1 MLEPKVH
8 LLVDGLPFNTEGYT
22 QAKNIL
28 ITWYGKV
35 SEVVNKHTQAI
46 VTLPIVHGSNSIR
59 IHEFYEKLLKHVQS
73 LGTTE
78 IPDTIERY
86 VRNTLDKLPQIQSDL
101 VRLHGE
107 WQQCEFLKLIDAL
120 REWVKRNPVT
130 ETGKEKPPNW
140 RDKNFN
146 TREQN
151 ETNWKCVFCEGS
163 GNRINDCTDVKDP
176 LKRRQ
181 IVSS

>member
-1 MLEPKVH
+1 MLEPKVR

-28 ITWYGKV
+28 RPRYGKV
-35 SEVVNKHTQAI
+35 SEVVNKHVQAI

-59 IHEFYEKLLKHVQS
+59 IHEFYEKLLTHVQS

-78 IPDTIERY
+78 KLDTIGEY

-101 VRLHGE
+101 FRLHGE

-130 ETGKEKPPNW
+130 ETGKEKPPIW

-151 ETNWKCVFCEGS
+151 DTN
-163 GNRINDCTDVKDP
+163 
-176 LKRRQ
+176 
-181 IVSS
+181 

>member
-1 MLEPKVH
+1 MLEPKVC

-28 ITWYGKV
+28 RPRYSKV
-35 SEVVNKHTQAI
+35 SEVVNKHVQAI

-59 IHEFYEKLLKHVQS
+59 IHEFYEKLLTHVQS

-78 IPDTIERY
+78 KLDTIEEY

-101 VRLHGE
+101 FRLHGE
-107 WQQCEFLKLIDAL
+107 WQQCDFLKLIDAL

-130 ETGKEKPPNW
+130 ETGKEKPPIW

-151 ETNWKCVFCEGS
+151 DTN
-163 GNRINDCTDVKDP
+163 
-176 LKRRQ
+176 
-181 IVSS
+181 